1 MQPPPSTRSTLT
13 AILLITTATGCVGA
27 GAGTGAEAA
36 ILRTEEA
43 RIAAMIAADATALDR
58 CLGNE
63 LTYVHSNGDL
73 ETKAQF
79 LSRIASGDLQYKAVR
94 QQDVAVQVFG
104 DSAIVTG
111 LAAMDVR
118 SKGTDLTMQIRFTNC
133 YVARNDRW
141 EMVAWQSTRL
151 P

>member
-1 MQPPPSTRSTLT
+1 M
-13 AILLITTATGCVGA
+13 LLITTAPGCVGA
-27 GAGTGAEAA
+27 AAEAA
-36 ILRTEEA
+36 ILRAEDA
-43 RIAAMIAADATALDR
+43 RIAAMIAADVTALDR

-79 LSRIASGDLQYKAVR
+79 LSRVGSGELKYKAVR
-94 QQDVAVQVFG
+94 PKDVRVQVFG
-104 DSAIVTG
+104 SSAVVTG
-111 LAAMDVR
+111 LAAMEVR
-118 SKGTDLTMQIRFTNC
+118 SKGTDLTMQIRFTNV
-133 YVARNDRW
+133 YVAREGRW